1 MAIYIKMK
9 SSESFIDNLKAQIDN
24 GKISDWTY
32 DSDGDFSSRKAELC
46 NQAWFHPYEF
56 TDMCIFGIVGRK
68 NINLPFSVY
77 AQYHGDFLKE
87 LLLNFPNQLANIYIK
102 QPSENDF
109 DTKNIDYRL

>member
-32 DSDGDFSSRKAELC
+32 DSDGDFCSRKAELC
-46 NQAWFHPYEF
+46 NQAWFHPYVF

-87 LLLNFPNQLANIYIK
+87 LLLKFPNQLANIYIK

>member
-1 MAIYIKMK
+1 MK

-68 NINLPFSVY
+68 ISTCHLAYMLNIMVIS
-77 AQYHGDFLKE
+77 
-87 LLLNFPNQLANIYIK
+87 
-102 QPSENDF
+102 
-109 DTKNIDYRL
+109 